1 MTWTPST
8 EAPPRGS
15 DHEPPARA
23 AEGHGSRTMG
33 GHRCPRRG
41 GTRERAMNSSHR
53 PAPGWEPRKRGVIG
67 IGSHGTQSIRFQG
80 WTRLGSGRPV
90 LTDRGGRRQGD
101 PPTSCREEKSLL
113 MVLYSSTDPMYIN
126 RRLPGPRPPTKFTR
140 EGHTPRPGPGKGPGT
155 PDLALNKNP
164 SVLPSGV
171 TLGPRV
177 PSRICADRRTRA
189 RGSGVAEMTS
199 CPGSARTSLGG
210 PGPQLV
216 RLLRGPGVAAS
227 RGPRA
232 AGSGLASAAF
242 S

>member
-1 MTWTPST
+1 MTTSRRP
-8 EAPPRGS
+8 APRRDTG
-15 DHEPPARA
+15 ARA
-23 AEGHGSRTMG
+23 AEGQGACHELEPPASSRLGTLETW
-33 GHRCPRRG
+33 GHRQWVPRNAVYSFSRLDMVG
-41 GTRERAMNSSHR
+41 ERA
-53 PAPGWEPRKRGVIG
+53 PCA
-67 IGSHGTQSIRFQG
+67 HGQRWPTA
-80 WTRLGSGRPV
+80 GR
-90 LTDRGGRRQGD
+90 

-126 RRLPGPRPPTKFTR
+126 RCLPGPRPPTKFTR
-140 EGHTPRPGPGKGPGT
+140 EGRTPRPGPGKGPGA
-155 PDLALNKNP
+155 PDPALNKNS

-199 CPGSARTSLGG
+199 CPGSARTSLRGA
-210 PGPQLV
+210 GPQLV

-227 RGPRA
+227 RGPHA

-242 S
+242 FVE